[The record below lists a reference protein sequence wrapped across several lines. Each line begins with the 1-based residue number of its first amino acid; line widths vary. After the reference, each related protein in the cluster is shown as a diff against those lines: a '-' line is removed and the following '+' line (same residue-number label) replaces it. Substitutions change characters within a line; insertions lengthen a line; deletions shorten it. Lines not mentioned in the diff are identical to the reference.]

1 MVSPSSNWLSRRAD
15 TFSILA
21 QFLHRLESASHST
34 AHLERMRELADHLIL
49 RHAKKPTH
57 VVKPQ
62 VAPKP
67 VPSIIRPSAFNPPM
81 LRMRPQ
87 PIKTSMMI
95 FDRRRASQRRYD
107 KLVLAKELVEL
118 SVAEERIEWAAGVRK
133 PKRPGLSTTR
143 VADEWRGWISYAQQ
157 QEQREYKRR
166 DVRCILFGGVLLE
179 DAY

>member
-1 MVSPSSNWLSRRAD
+1 
-15 TFSILA
+15 
-21 QFLHRLESASHST
+21 
-34 AHLERMRELADHLIL
+34 MRELADHLIL

-57 VVKPQ
+57 VVMPQ
-62 VAPKP
+62 LAPKP

-118 SVAEERIEWAAGVRK
+118 ATEEERIERAAGVRR
-133 PKRPGLSTTR
+133 PTQPGLSTTR
-143 VADEWRGWISYAQQ
+143 VADEWREWIRYAQQ
-157 QEQREYKRR
+157 HEQREYKRR
-166 DVRCILFGGVLLE
+166 DVRCMLFGEVLL
-179 DAY
+179 DIAH